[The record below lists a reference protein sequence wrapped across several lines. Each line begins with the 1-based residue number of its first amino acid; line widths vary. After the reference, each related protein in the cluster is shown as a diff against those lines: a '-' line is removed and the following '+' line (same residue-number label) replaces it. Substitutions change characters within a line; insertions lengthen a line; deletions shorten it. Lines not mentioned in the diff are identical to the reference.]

1 MSRQAAFLA
10 IILDMNPTLELLMQR
25 KSVRA
30 YADRPLETEHKEAIL
45 QAALRAPTAGNMMLY
60 TILEVE
66 DQALKDRL
74 AVTCDDQP
82 FIARAPYV
90 LLFLADYQR
99 WYDYY
104 LAAGAPELCAARG
117 EEMRRLQE
125 GDLFLAMCD
134 TLIAAQ
140 TAVVAAESLGIGSC
154 YIGDILERYEIHR
167 ELFGLPPYALP
178 VTLVCF
184 GYPPPEAAARQLTP
198 RFDPRFIIHHDRY
211 QRAAPAD
218 LEEMFR
224 ARNEQFA
231 ASPSRRGDIQN
242 VALFNYV
249 RKFSAGFSL
258 EMSRSVRAML
268 KSWTGRE

>member
-1 MSRQAAFLA
+1 MSHDASFPA
-10 IILDMNPTLELLMQR
+10 IIFAMNPTLQLLMQR
-25 KSVRA
+25 KSIRA
-30 YADRPLETEHKEAIL
+30 FAGRPLDAEHKEAIL

-104 LAAGAPELCAARG
+104 QAAGVKDLCAARG
-117 EEMRRLQE
+117 EDMRRLEE

-140 TAVVAAESLGIGSC
+140 TAVIAAESLGIGSC
-154 YIGDILERYEIHR
+154 YIGDILENYETHR
-167 ELFGLPPYALP
+167 ELFGLPPYTMP

-184 GYPPPEAAARQLTP
+184 GYPTPEAAARRLTP
-198 RFDPRFIIHHDRY
+198 RFEPRFIVHRDRY
-211 QRAAPAD
+211 QRSGPAD
-218 LEEMFR
+218 LEAMFK

-231 ASPSRRGDIQN
+231 ATSNPRNDIQN
-242 VALFNYV
+242 VGQFNYV
-249 RKFSAGFSL
+249 KKFSAAFSL
-258 EMSRSVRAML
+258 EMSRSVRAIL
-268 KSWTGRE
+268 KTWTEE